1 MSDDKSH
8 FNRQFIFESQ
18 AQPSAPAAEV
28 AKKSSRAKSGVILPA
43 AIGALFGALVAG
55 VIIVDGPNFVPQAT
69 HQILINN
76 TQSVDWVTGVAA
88 TSAPS
93 VVTISVSANSGT
105 SAGTGSGVFLNKNG
119 FIATNNH
126 VVTLD
131 GETSAVQI
139 EVKTSDDHIYAASVV
154 GTDPTNDL
162 AVIKISGSS
171 FMPIDFA
178 DSSTLNVG
186 APVVAIGAPLGYD
199 ATVTAGIISSLH
211 RTIQVPSSAVPKG
224 GSSQLWGNNTNSSS
238 DINLDVIQTDA
249 AINPGNSGG
258 ALVNDK
264 GQLIGINVAIAT
276 SGSSSTGQAG
286 SIGVGFA
293 IPSNDVKRITDQII
307 KTGKASHGLLGAM
320 IKDQPNSGAAG
331 SFSVGAVVV
340 SVTPGGAADQAG
352 LKANDIVTAVGSQ
365 VIENSSQLTA
375 AIRARAP
382 GDKVTLTV
390 TRGKKTLTLT
400 ATLRSAN

>member
-18 AQPSAPAAEV
+18 AQPSAPQASA
-28 AKKSSRAKSGVILPA
+28 AKKTNLLRSPVLIPA
-43 AIGALFGALVAG
+43 LVGAVFGALVGG
-55 VIIVDGPNFVPQAT
+55 VVIVDGPNFVPQAT
-69 HQILINN
+69 RQILINN

-93 VVTISVSANSGT
+93 VVTISVSADSGS
-105 SAGTGSGVFLNKNG
+105 SAGTGSGVFLTKTG
-119 FIATNNH
+119 YIATNNH

-139 EVKTSDDHIYAASVV
+139 EVKTSDDHIYAARVI

-162 AVIKISGSS
+162 AVIKISGNS
-171 FMPIDFA
+171 FLPIDFA
-178 DSSTLNVG
+178 DSSSLNVG

-211 RTIQVPSSAVPKG
+211 RTIQVPSSAVPQG
-224 GSSQLWGNNTNSSS
+224 GSSQLWGNNTNAST

-276 SGSSSTGQAG
+276 SGSSSSGQSG

-293 IPSNDVKRITDQII
+293 IPSNAVKRITNQII

-320 IKDQPNSGAAG
+320 IKDQPNSAAAG

-340 SVTPGGAADQAG
+340 SVTPGAAADQAG
-352 LKANDIVTAVGSQ
+352 LKAKDIVKAVDSQ
-365 VIENSSQLTA
+365 AIENSSQLTA
-375 AIRARAP
+375 AIRAHSP

-390 TRGKKTLTLT
+390 IRGTKTLTLI
-400 ATLRSAN
+400 ATLQAAK

>member
-1 MSDDKSH
+1 MTERKVQKSEEQW
-8 FNRQFIFESQ
+8 REELSEFEYHVLRE
-18 AQPSAPAAEV
+18 A
-28 AKKSSRAKSGVILPA
+28 A
-43 AIGALFGALVAG
+43 AIVEGG
-55 VIIVDGPNFVPQAT
+55 NFMPQAT

-93 VVTISVSANSGT
+93 VVTISVSADSGS
-105 SAGTGSGVFLNKNG
+105 SAGTGSGVFLTKSG
-119 FIATNNH
+119 YIATNNH

-139 EVKTSDDHIYAASVV
+139 EVKTADDHIYAATVV
-154 GTDPTNDL
+154 GTDSTNDL
-162 AVIKISGSS
+162 AVIKISGNS

-178 DSSTLNVG
+178 DSSSLNVG

-224 GSSQLWGNNTNSSS
+224 GSSQLWGNNSNSSG

-293 IPSNDVKRITDQII
+293 IPSNDVKRITNQII

-320 IKDQPNSGAAG
+320 IKDQPNSAAAG

-375 AIRARAP
+375 AIRAHAP

-390 TRGKKTLTLT
+390 TRGEKTLTLT

>member
-18 AQPSAPAAEV
+18 AQPSAPLAPA
-28 AKKSSRAKSGVILPA
+28 AKKTNLLRSPVLLPA
-43 AIGALFGALVAG
+43 LVGAVFGALVGG
-55 VIIVDGPNFVPQAT
+55 VVIVDGPNFVPQAT
-69 HQILINN
+69 RQILINN

-93 VVTISVSANSGT
+93 VVTISVSADSGS
-105 SAGTGSGVFLNKNG
+105 SAGTGSGVFLTKTG
-119 FIATNNH
+119 YIATNNH

-139 EVKTSDDHIYAASVV
+139 EVKTSDDHIYAARVI

-162 AVIKISGSS
+162 AVIKISGNS
-171 FMPIDFA
+171 FLPIDFA
-178 DSSTLNVG
+178 DSNSLNVG

-211 RTIQVPSSAVPKG
+211 RTIQVPSSAVPQG
-224 GSSQLWGNNTNSSS
+224 GSSQLWGNNTNAST

-276 SGSSSTGQAG
+276 SGSSSSGQSG

-293 IPSNDVKRITDQII
+293 IPSNAVKRITNQII

-320 IKDQPNSGAAG
+320 IKDQPNSAAAG

-340 SVTPGGAADQAG
+340 SVTPGAAADQAG
-352 LKANDIVTAVGSQ
+352 LKAKDIVKAVDSQ
-365 VIENSSQLTA
+365 AIENSSQLTA
-375 AIRARAP
+375 AIRAHSP

-390 TRGKKTLTLT
+390 IRGTKTLTLI
-400 ATLRSAN
+400 ATLQAAK

>member
-18 AQPSAPAAEV
+18 AQPSAPATEV

-55 VIIVDGPNFVPQAT
+55 VVIVDGPNLVPPAT

-76 TQSVDWVTGVAA
+76 AQSVDWVTGVAA

-139 EVKTSDDHIYAASVV
+139 EVKTSDDRIYSASVV

-162 AVIKISGSS
+162 AVIKIVGNS
-171 FMPIDFA
+171 FIPIDFA
-178 DSSTLNVG
+178 DSSALNVG

-238 DINLDVIQTDA
+238 EINLDVIQTDA

-293 IPSNDVKRITDQII
+293 IPSNDVKRITNQII

-375 AIRARAP
+375 AIRAHAP

-390 TRGKKTLTLT
+390 TRGKKILTLT
-400 ATLRSAN
+400 ATLKSAN

>member
-8 FNRQFIFESQ
+8 FNRQFIFDAPPTHSPATE
-18 AQPSAPAAEV
+18 SAP
-28 AKKSSRAKSGVILPA
+28 KKAGLVKSGVLLPA
-43 AIGALFGALVAG
+43 AIGALFGALVGG
-55 VIIVDGPNFVPQAT
+55 VVAIDGGNFVPQST
-69 HQILINN
+69 HQILVNN

-119 FIATNNH
+119 YIATNNH

-139 EVKTSDDHIYAASVV
+139 EVKTSDDHIYAATVV

-162 AVIKISGSS
+162 AVIKISGNS
-171 FMPIDFA
+171 FTPIDFA
-178 DSSTLNVG
+178 DSSSLNVG

-211 RTIQVPSSAVPKG
+211 RTIQVPSSAVPQG
-224 GSSQLWGNNTNSSS
+224 GSNSLWGNSTPAS

-276 SGSSSTGQAG
+276 SGSSSSGQAG

-293 IPSNDVKRITDQII
+293 IPSNDVKRITNQII

-320 IKDQPNSGAAG
+320 IKDQPNSAAAG

-352 LKANDIVTAVGSQ
+352 LKPKDIVTAVDSHA
-365 VIENSSQLTA
+365 IENSSQLTA
-375 AIRARAP
+375 AIRSRAP
-382 GDKVTLTV
+382 GDKVVLTV
-390 TRGKKTLTLT
+390 TRGKKTLTIT
-400 ATLRSAN
+400 ATLQAAK

>member
-1 MSDDKSH
+1 MSDEKSH

-18 AQPSAPAAEV
+18 AQSLAPAAETE
-28 AKKSSRAKSGVILPA
+28 KKSSPLKSGIILSA

-55 VIIVDGPNFVPQAT
+55 AAIVEGGNFMPQAT

-93 VVTISVSANSGT
+93 VVTISVSADSGS
-105 SAGTGSGVFLNKNG
+105 SAGTGSGVFLTKSG
-119 FIATNNH
+119 YIATNNH

-139 EVKTSDDHIYAASVV
+139 EVKTADDHIYAATVV
-154 GTDPTNDL
+154 GTDSTNDL
-162 AVIKISGSS
+162 AVIKISGNS

-178 DSSTLNVG
+178 DSSSLNVG

-224 GSSQLWGNNTNSSS
+224 GSSQLWGNNSNSSG

-293 IPSNDVKRITDQII
+293 IPSNDVKRITNQII

-320 IKDQPNSGAAG
+320 IKDQPNSAAAG

-375 AIRARAP
+375 AIRAHAP

-390 TRGKKTLTLT
+390 TRGEKTLTLT

>member
-1 MSDDKSH
+1 MSDEKSH

-18 AQPSAPAAEV
+18 AQSLAPAAETE
-28 AKKSSRAKSGVILPA
+28 KKSSPLKSGIILSA

-55 VIIVDGPNFVPQAT
+55 AAIVEGGNFMPQAT

-93 VVTISVSANSGT
+93 VVTISVSADSGS
-105 SAGTGSGVFLNKNG
+105 SAGTGSGVFLTKSG
-119 FIATNNH
+119 YIATNNH

-139 EVKTSDDHIYAASVV
+139 EVKTADDHIYAATVV
-154 GTDPTNDL
+154 GTDSTNDL
-162 AVIKISGSS
+162 AVIKISGNS

-178 DSSTLNVG
+178 DSSSLNVG

-224 GSSQLWGNNTNSSS
+224 GSSQLWGNNSNSSG

-276 SGSSSTGQAG
+276 SAFGNLCKLGTWNSVHDFVIDACANRMKITWHELKVAISAHIADGFLG
-286 SIGVGFA
+286 DGV
-293 IPSNDVKRITDQII
+293 
-307 KTGKASHGLLGAM
+307 
-320 IKDQPNSGAAG
+320 
-331 SFSVGAVVV
+331 
-340 SVTPGGAADQAG
+340 
-352 LKANDIVTAVGSQ
+352 
-365 VIENSSQLTA
+365 
-375 AIRARAP
+375 
-382 GDKVTLTV
+382 
-390 TRGKKTLTLT
+390 
-400 ATLRSAN
+400 

>member
-119 FIATNNH
+119 YIATNNH

-171 FMPIDFA
+171 FIPIDFA
-178 DSSTLNVG
+178 DSSALNVG

-224 GSSQLWGNNTNSSS
+224 GSSQLWGNNSNSSS

-293 IPSNDVKRITDQII
+293 IPSNDVKRITNQII

-375 AIRARAP
+375 AIRAHAP

>member
-8 FNRQFIFESQ
+8 FNRQFIFDAPPTHSPATE
-18 AQPSAPAAEV
+18 SAP
-28 AKKSSRAKSGVILPA
+28 KKAGLVKSGVLLPA
-43 AIGALFGALVAG
+43 AIGALFGALVGG
-55 VIIVDGPNFVPQAT
+55 VVAIDGGNFVPQST
-69 HQILINN
+69 HQILVNN

-119 FIATNNH
+119 YIATNNH

-139 EVKTSDDHIYAASVV
+139 EVKTSDDHIYAATVV

-162 AVIKISGSS
+162 AVIKISGNS
-171 FMPIDFA
+171 FTPIDFA
-178 DSSTLNVG
+178 DSSSLNVG

-211 RTIQVPSSAVPKG
+211 RTIQVPSSAVPQG
-224 GSSQLWGNNTNSSS
+224 GSNSLWGNSTPAS

-276 SGSSSTGQAG
+276 SGSSSSGQAG

-293 IPSNDVKRITDQII
+293 IPSNDVKRITNQII

-320 IKDQPNSGAAG
+320 IKDQPNSAAAG

-340 SVTPGGAADQAG
+340 SVTPGGAADQSG
-352 LKANDIVTAVGSQ
+352 LKPNDIVTAVDSH

-375 AIRARAP
+375 AIRSRAP
-382 GDKVTLTV
+382 GDKVVLTV
-390 TRGKKTLTLT
+390 TRGKKTLTIT
-400 ATLRSAN
+400 ATLQAAK

>member
-18 AQPSAPAAEV
+18 AQPSAPATEV

-55 VIIVDGPNFVPQAT
+55 VVIVDGPNLVPPAT

-76 TQSVDWVTGVAA
+76 AQSVDWVTGVAA

-139 EVKTSDDHIYAASVV
+139 EVKTSDDRIYSASVV

-162 AVIKISGSS
+162 AVIKIVGNS
-171 FMPIDFA
+171 FIPIDFA
-178 DSSTLNVG
+178 DSSALNVG

-238 DINLDVIQTDA
+238 EINLDVIQTDA

-293 IPSNDVKRITDQII
+293 IPSNDVKRITNQII

-375 AIRARAP
+375 AIRAHAP

-390 TRGKKTLTLT
+390 TRGKKILTLT

>member
-1 MSDDKSH
+1 MSDEKSH

-18 AQPSAPAAEV
+18 AQSLAPAAETE
-28 AKKSSRAKSGVILPA
+28 KKSSPLKSGIILPA

-55 VIIVDGPNFVPQAT
+55 AAIVEGGNFMPQAT

-93 VVTISVSANSGT
+93 VVTISVSADSGS
-105 SAGTGSGVFLNKNG
+105 SAGTGSGVFLTKSG
-119 FIATNNH
+119 YIATNNH

-139 EVKTSDDHIYAASVV
+139 EVKTADDHIYAATVV
-154 GTDPTNDL
+154 GTDSTNDL
-162 AVIKISGSS
+162 AVIKISGNS

-178 DSSTLNVG
+178 DSSSLNVG

-224 GSSQLWGNNTNSSS
+224 GSSQLWGNNSNSSG

-293 IPSNDVKRITDQII
+293 IPSNDVKRITNQII

-320 IKDQPNSGAAG
+320 IKDQPNSAAAG

-375 AIRARAP
+375 AIRAHAP

-390 TRGKKTLTLT
+390 TRGEKTLTLT